1 MGPTF
6 RYKCS
11 KSPFIPSPFIRDLF
25 ISPFHFICTF
35 CVNVQWFCLFVCL
48 VFLKNSGSY
57 ENLFAAMRRC
67 WSSFL
72 SRASIDSVFN
82 ALRYSHV
89 TNVTTT
95 AGFPHAGVYPLD
107 IANAVSDSSKS
118 PEAPTLKARVAHTR
132 MKCNGVCWCKCDG
145 VRFWKAVGSHVWRR
159 TQCYATRVIWRD
171 GSLAWLHL
179 TSCTS
184 TSINF
189 YDRIT
194 GLSRVFMS
202 GERPDLCTSRYL
214 KCKVSQTCFPTTCVQ
229 PVGELPQESERKV
242 PSFPVVAGLD
252 FSPPDDVTKGYRCV
266 SQVSD
271 DTLSRVFSA
280 ALWDHLATAM
290 FWSPSKC
297 AKMHPLLKHFSCK
310 FFFFLLI

>member
-1 MGPTF
+1 MLPQ
-6 RYKCS
+6 
-11 KSPFIPSPFIRDLF
+11 PQA
-25 ISPFHFICTF
+25 FHMLVYICLTLHTLLATRQRVQKLRRSRPAWRTHERNAME
-35 CVNVQWFCLFVCL
+35 CVDVNV
-48 VFLKNSGSY
+48 
-57 ENLFAAMRRC
+57 
-67 WSSFL
+67 
-72 SRASIDSVFN
+72 
-82 ALRYSHV
+82 
-89 TNVTTT
+89 T
-95 AGFPHAGVYPLD
+95 AGA
-107 IANAVSDSSKS
+107 
-118 PEAPTLKARVAHTR
+118 
-132 MKCNGVCWCKCDG
+132 
-145 VRFWKAVGSHVWRR
+145 FWKAVGSHVWRR

-252 FSPPDDVTKGYRCV
+252 FSPPDDVTKG
-266 SQVSD
+266 
-271 DTLSRVFSA
+271 
-280 ALWDHLATAM
+280 
-290 FWSPSKC
+290 
-297 AKMHPLLKHFSCK
+297 
-310 FFFFLLI
+310 